1 MPGELSTFGVGG
13 GSSFSAWLAGGTR
26 ETGDFSAGIWP
37 EDAGRV
43 ATNAAGVSEGA
54 LLKVGFSGEIA

>member
-13 GSSFSAWLAGGTR
+13 CSGFVAWLPGRTR

-37 EDAGRV
+37 EASEKT
-43 ATNAAGVSEGA
+43 ATNVAGVSGAA
-54 LLKVGFSGEIA
+54 LLRVGFSGEIA